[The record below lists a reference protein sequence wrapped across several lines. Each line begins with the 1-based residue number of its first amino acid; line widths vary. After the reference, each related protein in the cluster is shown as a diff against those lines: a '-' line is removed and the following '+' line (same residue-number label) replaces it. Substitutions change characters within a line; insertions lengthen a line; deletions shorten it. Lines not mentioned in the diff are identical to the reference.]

1 MVEINKLLTPYNYT
15 RMYGRKIEYI
25 VIHYVGAV
33 SSAENNAIHFA
44 KEPAKGSTHYF
55 VDSSSIWQAVLDE
68 NKSWHCGGGLQGSG
82 GHTFFGKCTN
92 SNSIGI
98 EMCCYIKS
106 GKWCFAA
113 KTVEN
118 TVELVRFLM
127 DKYKIPIEKVIRHY
141 DVTGKLC
148 PEPYVDEKKWA
159 EFKGKIT
166 KGDKLT
172 MTQYEELKKENKAL
186 KEKIKDLEAQNK
198 VYHYWDELPE
208 YAEPVIREL
217 YDKGIY
223 KGNGAS
229 DLNLPEVLMRTLVI
243 NYRAGLYKEV

>member
-1 MVEINKLLTPYNYT
+1 MGHAQHHYRKGNKCQQCY
-15 RMYGRKIEYI
+15 
-25 VIHYVGAV
+25 VICNKHGAEKAQRHKN
-33 SSAENNAIHFA
+33 SR
-44 KEPAKGSTHYF
+44 
-55 VDSSSIWQAVLDE
+55 
-68 NKSWHCGGGLQGSG
+68 HCPHRGG
-82 GHTFFGKCTN
+82 
-92 SNSIGI
+92 
-98 EMCCYIKS
+98 
-106 GKWCFAA
+106 FAA
-113 KTVEN
+113 ETVEN

-141 DVTGKLC
+141 DVTGKLY
-148 PEPYVDEKKWA
+148 PEPYVDEKKWS

-186 KEKIKDLEAQNK
+186 KEKIKELEAQNK
-198 VYHYWDELPE
+198 VYHYFDELPD

-223 KGNGAS
+223 KGNGAA
-229 DLNLPEVLMRTLVI
+229 DLNLHEVLMRTLVI

>member
-1 MVEINKLLTPYNYT
+1 MVEINKLLTPFNYT
-15 RMYGRKIEYI
+15 RMFGRKIEYI
-25 VIHYVGAV
+25 VIHYVGEV

-44 KEPAKGSTHYF
+44 KGPEKGSAHYF

-98 EMCCYIKS
+98 EMCCYKKG

-113 KTVEN
+113 NTVEN

-127 DKYKIPIEKVIRHY
+127 EKYDIPIEKVIRHY

-148 PEPYVDEKKWA
+148 PEPYVDEEKWA
-159 EFKGKIT
+159 EFKGIIT

-172 MTQYEELKKENKAL
+172 MSQYEELKKENKML
-186 KEKIKDLEAQNK
+186 KDKIEQLEAANK
-198 VYHYWDELPE
+198 VYHYWNEIPE

-217 YDKGIY
+217 YDRGLY
-223 KGNGAS
+223 HGAGPE

-243 NYRAGLYKEV
+243 NYRAGLYKEA